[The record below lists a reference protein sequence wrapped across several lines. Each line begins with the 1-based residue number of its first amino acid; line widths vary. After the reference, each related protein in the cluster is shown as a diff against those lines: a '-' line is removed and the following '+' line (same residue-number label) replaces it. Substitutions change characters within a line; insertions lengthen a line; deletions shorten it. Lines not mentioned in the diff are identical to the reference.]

1 MIFMSMGNHKTPY
14 FIQILQ
20 QIRYIRNDQINTR
33 QCLIG
38 KLRTTVN
45 HDDVLM
51 VLDEIH
57 ILPYFIHAAKCSDIQ
72 FVVG

>member
-1 MIFMSMGNHKTPY
+1 MSVSNHKTLY
-14 FIQILQ
+14 FIQIVQ

-45 HDDVLM
+45 HDDVLI

-57 ILPYFIHAAKCSDIQ
+57 ILSDFIYAAKCSDIQ